1 MNITITLEQY
11 EKLRRLSDFADWWI
25 DDNEPSSEFYEDQYA
40 SDKEEILQAQEVIQ
54 DVDSQIRW
62 LEEQERRSSKTDEWI
77 KQANQDIERGIA

>member
-54 DVDSQIRW
+54 NIDKIILDGNHIHAS
-62 LEEQERRSSKTDEWI
+62 EEV
-77 KQANQDIERGIA
+77 